1 MSAFWLIK
9 ISRSKRYDACSDVK
23 RVDSFEDTHEIS
35 FHQIKLGFSKL
46 VLVKKGDQQD
56 ECTPIWNIKILEMP
70 LAKNLL

>member
-1 MSAFWLIK
+1 MPLAFRQRHLY
-9 ISRSKRYDACSDVK
+9 RFDFMKRMN
-23 RVDSFEDTHEIS
+23 SFEDTHEIS

>member
-1 MSAFWLIK
+1 MRTPPLLADFIHPRGCKLK
-9 ISRSKRYDACSDVK
+9 CEKFLTRP
-23 RVDSFEDTHEIS
+23 THEIS

>member
-1 MSAFWLIK
+1 MHEHKKVSEQ
-9 ISRSKRYDACSDVK
+9 SRLCSDVK
-23 RVDSFEDTHEIS
+23 RMNSFEDTHEIS